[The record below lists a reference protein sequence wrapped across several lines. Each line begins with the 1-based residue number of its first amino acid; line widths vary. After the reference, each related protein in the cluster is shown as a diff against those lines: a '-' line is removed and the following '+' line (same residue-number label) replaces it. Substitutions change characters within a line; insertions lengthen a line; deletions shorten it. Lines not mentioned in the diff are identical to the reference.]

1 MKNEQKIEIQNVKTV
16 EIIKIDNSILLHI
29 SSQHSANYLYEGNYH
44 IINKYTDNMK
54 RMIFWDKGY
63 FVEVKS
69 SIHLQTWKFHSKS
82 GKMRN
87 KAEKIKNGNVPSPLD
102 TGTQVPNI
110 GTGKKMT

>member
-1 MKNEQKIEIQNVKTV
+1 M
-16 EIIKIDNSILLHI
+16 EIIKIDNSIIVHI
-29 SSQHSANYLYEGNYH
+29 SSQHSANYLHEGNYH

-87 KAEKIKNGNVPSPLD
+87 KADKIKNGN
-102 TGTQVPNI
+102 GTLSI
-110 GTGKKMT
+110 GHWNAGSKHWNRKKDDIELLLSEKKI